1 MEKNFL
7 DLLHSEKKEAKTE
20 TPASFSIEIP
30 EHQILYTVVKT
41 PTVEKED
48 QSREEVMPFT

>member
-1 MEKNFL
+1 MEKKLL
-7 DLLHSEKKEAKTE
+7 DLLHSEKKEAKNE

-48 QSREEVMPFT
+48 HSREEVMPFT